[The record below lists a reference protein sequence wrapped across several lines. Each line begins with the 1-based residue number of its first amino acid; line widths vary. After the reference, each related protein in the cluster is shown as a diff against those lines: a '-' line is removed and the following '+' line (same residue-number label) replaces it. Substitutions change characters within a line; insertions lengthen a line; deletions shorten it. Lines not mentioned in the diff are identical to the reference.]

1 MKRSNII
8 FFFTFLVFAG
18 ILIASISSCGKEG
31 AASPTGLNIQYEVLN
46 LSPDLGAIDL
56 YIDYRQ
62 VNGATSPYIFSIN
75 PGYFYVTS
83 TDVPYQFRPYVPNA
97 STGTVLFSRSDI
109 LKTGLK
115 YSLFISGNKSD
126 NSLTQTFTV
135 DADTVPTTF
144 GRGKIRFVNVSPT
157 ATAGLD
163 VYANGTLAFKAVPYK
178 YVSKYIEVPVG
189 NYDLQINATGKTA
202 ILKELPSVTIQDGRL
217 YTLYTYGYTNRAD
230 SAAFNA
236 GMITNW

>member
-1 MKRSNII
+1 MKRYNII
-8 FFFTFLVFAG
+8 FFSIFILFAG
-18 ILIASISSCGKEG
+18 ILIASITSCGKEG

-56 YIDYRQ
+56 YIDFRQ
-62 VNGATSPYIFSIN
+62 VNGLTSPYIFSVN

-83 TDVPYQFRPYVPNA
+83 TDTPYQFRPYVPNA
-97 STGTVLFSRSDI
+97 TTGTTLFSRGDI
-109 LKTGLK
+109 LKSGLK
-115 YSLFISGNKSD
+115 YSLFISGSSVN
-126 NSLTQTFTV
+126 NSLVQTFTV
-135 DADTVPTTF
+135 DADTIPTI

-157 ATAGLD
+157 ATGGLD
-163 VYANGTLAFKAVPYK
+163 VYANGTEAFKAVPYQ

-189 NYDLQINATGKTA
+189 NYDLQINATGQTS
-202 ILKELPSVTIQDGRL
+202 ILKELPGVTIQDGRL

>member
-1 MKRSNII
+1 MKRINII
-8 FFFTFLVFAG
+8 FFSIVLAFAG
-18 ILIASISSCGKEG
+18 MFIASITSCGKQG
-31 AASPTGLNIQYEVLN
+31 AASPTGLNIRYEVLN

-75 PGYFYVTS
+75 QGYFYVTS
-83 TDVPYQFRPYVPNA
+83 TDMPYQFRPYIPNA
-97 STGTVLFSRSDI
+97 SSGTVLFSRSDI
-109 LKTGLK
+109 LKSGLK
-115 YSLFISGNKSD
+115 YSLFISGSNAD
-126 NSLTQTFTV
+126 NSLAQTFTV
-135 DADTVPTTF
+135 DADTIPTI

-163 VYANGTLAFKAVPYK
+163 VYANGTAAFEAVPYK
-178 YVSKYIEVPVG
+178 HVSKYIEVPVG
-189 NYDLQINATGKTA
+189 NYDLQINATGQTA
-202 ILKELPSVTIQDGRL
+202 ILKELPGITIQDGRL